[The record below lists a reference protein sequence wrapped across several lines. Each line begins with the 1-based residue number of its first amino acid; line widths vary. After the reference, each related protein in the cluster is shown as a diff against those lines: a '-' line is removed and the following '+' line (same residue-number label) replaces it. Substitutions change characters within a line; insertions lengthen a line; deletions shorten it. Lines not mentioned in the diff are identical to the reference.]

1 MAARRSQQRSPSPG
15 ERGASDEQRFSE
27 GPPLPRWAL
36 WLMLPG
42 IVAPLVIFVFIVA
55 TQRAHDPERCPFR
68 ELERR
73 EVSQDASVV
82 EETRSCVKDVQERRY
97 SLLRGTERRVLGE
110 RRFDA
115 QAFAVGHYRWSVA
128 RTAQGE
134 VQVVVHYDG
143 HEDVLFRE
151 GTTEERQKGIS
162 KRHVRAGE
170 VGAAA
175 SPSP

>member
-1 MAARRSQQRSPSPG
+1 MAAAPDDQRS
-15 ERGASDEQRFSE
+15 SE

-42 IVAPLVIFVFIVA
+42 IIAPLVIFGFIIV
-55 TQRAHDPERCPFR
+55 TQRAHDEARCPYR

-73 EVSQDASVV
+73 QLSTDASVV
-82 EETRSCVKDVQERRY
+82 EETRSCVQGVQERRY

-115 QAFAVGHYRWSVA
+115 QAFAAGHYRWSA
-128 RTAQGE
+128 AQTAQGE
-134 VQVVVHYDG
+134 VQVVVHNDG

-151 GTTEERQKGIS
+151 GTAEERQKGIS

-175 SPSP
+175 SSAP